1 MQVDLVNVTTQDGVR
16 LDGIWRKPEIEN
28 ESKLGVDVVLLM
40 HGVGG
45 NFYGAGMFEDYSDTL
60 LERGCAVLRVNNRGH
75 DPISRVT
82 VGEEPKRFGGA
93 YEVIDECRADWK
105 AWVDFAI
112 SKGYKQIALWG
123 HSLGATKSIYYMAQE
138 HDSRVKCVV
147 AGSPP
152 RFSYTAFSKMA
163 EGKEFE
169 EMAAYTQKLIDD
181 GQPDYLVDSLN
192 PYPVLVT
199 AEVWVQ
205 KYGPEE
211 KYNILK
217 HIPNVRVPL
226 LVLIGTQEEIDLMT
240 FRGSRQEIEQLE
252 GELGNLEFE
261 SIPGADHSYTL
272 NNSREYVWKLVSSWL
287 EKV

>member
-1 MQVDLVNVTTQDGVR
+1 M
-16 LDGIWRKPEIEN
+16 
-28 ESKLGVDVVLLM
+28 
-40 HGVGG
+40 
-45 NFYGAGMFEDYSDTL
+45 
-60 LERGCAVLRVNNRGH
+60 
-75 DPISRVT
+75 
-82 VGEEPKRFGGA
+82 
-93 YEVIDECRADWK
+93 
-105 AWVDFAI
+105 
-112 SKGYKQIALWG
+112 
-123 HSLGATKSIYYMAQE
+123 
-138 HDSRVKCVV
+138 
-147 AGSPP
+147 
-152 RFSYTAFSKMA
+152 
-163 EGKEFE
+163 
-169 EMAAYTQKLIDD
+169 
-181 GQPDYLVDSLN
+181 
-192 PYPVLVT
+192 
-199 AEVWVQ
+199 WVQ